1 MSTPPPA
8 RRRADAERNIAAI
21 LDAAVGLLAERPDA
35 SMAEIAKAAGVARQ
49 TVYAHYASREQLLR
63 AVAERAL
70 ARATEAIDAARPE
83 EGPPAEALDR
93 LVVAWWEEVERHAR
107 VLDALHAAF
116 PGEAEVRDFHAP
128 ILARLERLARRGRRG
143 GDFDR
148 ELSPRWL
155 ATAFLGLMHAAA
167 EEVAAGR
174 LDAKAAERALRRAV
188 PRVFGVGER
197 DR

>member
-1 MSTPPPA
+1 MSQLSPT

-21 LDAAVGLLAERPDA
+21 LDAAVALLAERPEA
-35 SMAEIAKAAGVARQ
+35 SMGEIAKAAGVARQ

-83 EGPPAEALDR
+83 EGPPAEALNR
-93 LVVAWWEEVERHAR
+93 LVLAWWEAVEPHAR
-107 VLDALHAAF
+107 VLDALHPAF
-116 PGEAEVRDFHAP
+116 AGDEELHHFHAP
-128 ILARLERLARRGRRG
+128 ILGRVERLARRGRQS
-143 GDFDR
+143 GDFDS

-188 PRVFGVGER
+188 PRVFGVRGA
-197 DR
+197 